1 MSQSQL
7 VLNIQRALKLN
18 FVPAVCLQVI
28 ALGIG
33 LSFFYW
39 PASQPVFNFF
49 AELKAQYGVGYAIA
63 STALFGGLLPYLYLL
78 LSGQVHF
85 KPLRQLLFY
94 CILWAAM
101 GWLVDEFYSLQITLF
116 GSDTDVTLSLI
127 HI

>member
-1 MSQSQL
+1 MFTGDCVRHWVEL
-7 VLNIQRALKLN
+7 
-18 FVPAVCLQVI
+18 
-28 ALGIG
+28 
-33 LSFFYW
+33 FYW

-116 GSDTDVTLSLI
+116 GSDTDVTTLIKKWPSISLYLARC
-127 HI
+127 